1 MNTRDPLDSRTLAT
15 ALRTQLYI
23 DGVWCSGESGGRLPV
38 VNPST
43 EETIVEV
50 QAGNATDVDYA
61 VQAAARAFV
70 DWKRTSGAERA
81 AHLRAIARGVQ
92 ARRDHLAALQS
103 LNNGKPLAE
112 AKIDIGDVAATFEYY
127 ASLAEHRDQTGEVQV
142 SIPSADHHAVIRRE
156 PAGVVALIV
165 PWNFPMVTTAWKLAP
180 ALAAGC
186 TVVLKPS
193 EVTPLPE
200 LELAAIVAESG
211 LPRGVLNV
219 VTGTGTEVGAALAK
233 HPLIA
238 KVSFTGSTA
247 VGKQV
252 MKAAAETVKGVSL
265 ELGGK
270 SSIIVFADADLDLAV
285 ELVTSGGFFNAGQ
298 MCSAT
303 SRVLV
308 ERPVAQALIERLA
321 ERATRI
327 AVGDPF
333 APNVQ
338 MGPLTSRA
346 QYERVRRFIAMG
358 QADGAR
364 LVAGGDA
371 PEGAGYF
378 VRPTL
383 FVDVPTASA
392 LWREEIFGPVLCVRG
407 FDTEQEAVDVAND
420 TDYGLVGTIVTSDAK
435 RGKQVAD
442 RLDAGVVWINA
453 PQLIF
458 PQTSWG
464 GFKHSSIGR
473 ELGPFGLAAFQEI
486 KQVLTT
492 AALR

>member
-1 MNTRDPLDSRTLAT
+1 MNACHPRDPRSLALP
-15 ALRTQLYI
+15 LRTQLYI
-23 DGVWCSGESGGRLPV
+23 DGCWCSSERGGRLPV

-50 QAGNATDVDYA
+50 QAGSAADVDCA

-81 AHLRAIARGVQ
+81 VYLRAIARGVQ

-112 AKIDIGDVAATFEYY
+112 AQIDIGDVAATFEYY
-127 ASLAEHRDQTGEVQV
+127 AGLAEQQDRTGEEEV
-142 SIPSADHHAVIRRE
+142 SIPSAGHHAVIRRE
-156 PAGVVALIV
+156 PAGIVALIV

-186 TVVLKPS
+186 TAILKPS

-219 VTGTGTEVGAALAK
+219 VTGTGAEVGAELAK

-247 VGKQV
+247 IGKQV
-252 MKAAAETVKGVSL
+252 MKAAADTIKGVSL

-270 SSIIVFADADLDLAV
+270 SSIIVFADADLELAV
-285 ELVTSGGFFNAGQ
+285 DLVTGGGFFNAGQ

-308 ERPVAQALIERLA
+308 ERPIAQALIGRLA
-321 ERATRI
+321 ERATQTI
-327 AVGDPF
+327 VGDPF

-338 MGPLTSRA
+338 MGPLTNRA
-346 QYERVRRFIAMG
+346 QYERVRRYIAMG
-358 QADGAR
+358 KAEGVR
-364 LVAGGDA
+364 LVTGADEPA
-371 PEGAGYF
+371 RAGYF
-378 VRPTL
+378 VRPTV
-383 FVDVPTASA
+383 FADVPTASA

-407 FDTEQEAVDVAND
+407 FDTEEEAVDAAND
-420 TDYGLVGTIVTSDAK
+420 TDFGLVGTIVTRDAK
-435 RGKQVAD
+435 RGKRVAD

-486 KQVLTT
+486 KQVLT
-492 AALR
+492 AVPHA

>member
-1 MNTRDPLDSRTLAT
+1 MNTRDPHVLA
-15 ALRTQLYI
+15 LPPRTQLYI
-23 DGVWCSGESGGRLPV
+23 DGFWCSGERGDRLSV

-43 EETIVEV
+43 EETIADV
-50 QAGNATDVDYA
+50 QAGSAADVDCA
-61 VQAAARAFV
+61 VQAATRAFEG
-70 DWKRTSGAERA
+70 WRHTSGAERA
-81 AHLRAIARGVQ
+81 AYLRAIARGVQ

-112 AKIDIGDVAATFEYY
+112 AQVDIADVAATFEYY
-127 ASLAEHRDQTGEVQV
+127 AGLAEQLDDTGEVEV
-142 SIPSADHHAVIRRE
+142 ALPSADHRAVIRRE

-200 LELAAIVAESG
+200 LELTAIVAESG

-219 VTGTGTEVGAALAK
+219 VTGTGAEVGSALAE
-233 HPLIA
+233 HPRVA

-252 MKAAAETVKGVSL
+252 MKTAADSVKGVSL

-270 SSIIVFADADLDLAV
+270 SSIVVFADADLDLAV
-285 ELVTSGGFFNAGQ
+285 DLVTGGGFFNAGQ

-308 ERPVAQALIERLA
+308 ERPIAKALTERLA
-321 ERATRI
+321 ERVTRI
-327 AVGDPF
+327 VVGDPF
-333 APNVQ
+333 APDVQ
-338 MGPLTSRA
+338 MGPLTNRA
-346 QYERVRRFIAMG
+346 QHERVRRFIERG
-358 QADGAR
+358 KADGAR
-364 LVAGGDA
+364 LVASGDV
-371 PEGAGYF
+371 PEGPGYF
-378 VRPTL
+378 VGPTV
-383 FVDVPTASA
+383 FADTPITSA
-392 LWREEIFGPVLCVRG
+392 LWQEEIFGPVLCVRG
-407 FDTEQEAVDVAND
+407 FDTEEEAIDMAND
-420 TDYGLVGTIVTSDAK
+420 TDYGLVGSIVTGDAK
-435 RGKQVAD
+435 RGKRVAD
-442 RLDAGVVWINA
+442 RLAAGVVWINA

-464 GFKHSSIGR
+464 GFKQSSVGR

-492 AALR
+492 ISRA